1 MNSQQLQELIAE
13 FERAEH
19 EVMGFK
25 EGEFTDP
32 TKRRLGNF
40 ERVADMLGLKA
51 SQVAL
56 AYLLKH
62 IDSIS
67 YQVMSG
73 KYTWAMV
80 IEGNRE
86 GLKQRIVDAVNYL
99 HLMAAC
105 LEEEEAAARAA
116 GEAERSDQDAFE
128 GRLLGEDHQ
137 V

>member
-1 MNSQQLQELIAE
+1 
-13 FERAEH
+13 
-19 EVMGFK
+19 
-25 EGEFTDP
+25 
-32 TKRRLGNF
+32 
-40 ERVADMLGLKA
+40 
-51 SQVAL
+51 
-56 AYLLKH
+56 
-62 IDSIS
+62 
-67 YQVMSG
+67 MSG

-105 LEEEEAAARAA
+105 LEKEEAAARAT
-116 GEAERSDQDAFE
+116 GEAERSDQDAVE

>member
-1 MNSQQLQELIAE
+1 MNSQQLQEFVAE
-13 FERAEH
+13 FERAEY

-25 EGEFTDP
+25 EGEYTGSAN
-32 TKRRLGNF
+32 RLRNF
-40 ERVADMLGLKA
+40 ERVADMLGLRA

-80 IEGNRE
+80 IEGSRE

-105 LEEEEAAARAA
+105 LEEEETAARAT
-116 GEAERSDQDAFE
+116 GEAERSD
-128 GRLLGEDHQ
+128 
-137 V
+137 

>member
-25 EGEFTDP
+25 EGEYTGSAN
-32 TKRRLGNF
+32 RLRNF

-80 IEGNRE
+80 IEGSRE
-86 GLKQRIVDAVNYL
+86 GLKQRVVDAVNYL

-105 LEEEEAAARAA
+105 LEKEEAAARAA
-116 GEAERSDQDAFE
+116 GEAERSDQDALE

>member
-1 MNSQQLQELIAE
+1 MNSQQLQEFVAE
-13 FERAEH
+13 FERAEY

-25 EGEFTDP
+25 EGEYTGP
-32 TKRRLGNF
+32 TSRLRNF

-105 LEEEEAAARAA
+105 LEKEEAAARAA
-116 GEAERSDQDAFE
+116 GEAERSDQDALE